1 MVRGERSPLSLK
13 RSPARFMTSSPTKS
27 SSKEDELFVVEERH
41 RSVSRDL
48 DRDLAGCVISSD
60 QKKVKKRS
68 VATQTTRP
76 RRNRSQS
83 LHMTRTTSKRMQT
96 KTLLSTTRDLLR
108 NEISRQGKSGKALEA
123 LSDQL
128 KWTESELKS
137 ARAHVMCLGEST
149 RSWSNMSTGAVDLAL
164 RRAAQDALRSEG
176 GVLVLK
182 LNRRVHPLTRRCEFV
197 REVFE
202 RAVFEREAREFQS
215 FHSLHSQTVLHQQYS
230 NSTTNS
236 NTSTRTQVLEHR
248 YLV

>member
-13 RSPARFMTSSPTKS
+13 RSPARFMTQTSSPTKS
-27 SSKEDELFVVEERH
+27 SSKEGEFVVEERH

-48 DRDLAGCVISSD
+48 DRDLAGCVMSND
-60 QKKVKKRS
+60 QKVKKRS

-197 REVFE
+197 RGVRALVFE
-202 RAVFEREAREFQS
+202 YFNHITHYTHKLRAKS
-215 FHSLHSQTVLHQQYS
+215 TS
-230 NSTTNS
+230 NKTTN
-236 NTSTRTQVLEHR
+236 LYYR
-248 YLV
+248 YHA

>member
-1 MVRGERSPLSLK
+1 MTQ
-13 RSPARFMTSSPTKS
+13 TSSPTKS
-27 SSKEDELFVVEERH
+27 SSKEGEFVVEERH

-48 DRDLAGCVISSD
+48 DRDLAGCVMSND
-60 QKKVKKRS
+60 QKVKKRS

-108 NEISRQGKSGKALEA
+108 NEISRHGGKSGRALEV

-197 REVFE
+197 RGVSVE
-202 RAVFEREAREFQS
+202 RVRENFNHITHYITNEK
-215 FHSLHSQTVLHQQYS
+215 YS
-230 NSTTNS
+230 NKTTNS
-236 NTSTRTQVLEHR
+236 NTGTTRIRVDTTSGSH
-248 YLV
+248 LV